1 MSQQL
6 EAVLEEMKAKF
17 GQDFAETSL
26 TELTVPM
33 CMECQDT
40 GYIRFDVP
48 YGHEYFGR
56 MYRCTNP
63 DCPTTQRMFQEQSQR
78 MAVLSTWEDSY
89 AGWTFESYQQIIY
102 AVGQDKWEGKRGAFA
117 AAKSFAIANGVEFT
131 LNQAAQ
137 AIWQKDWKGEVSP
150 RASQS
155 VILTGDV
162 GLGKTGLAVAAVN
175 KLRAQ
180 NRSVIFIRVQ
190 ELIRRLQETYN
201 RDWQGETADTR
212 SRFYA
217 SVPYLVIDEFGMKNF
232 STDRLELIENIIRE
246 RDRRGLPFM
255 GTTNLSK
262 DEFYAGWQPQIAD
275 IVAKAHWVQIGGVK
289 LRQTAVKTEMW

>member
-1 MSQQL
+1 MSTQL
-6 EAVLEEMKAKF
+6 NDVLTQMF
-17 GQDFAETSL
+17 GQEFADAPTPAVTMPTCS
-26 TELTVPM
+26 
-33 CMECQDT
+33 ECGDT
-40 GYIRFDVP
+40 GYIRYDVP
-48 YGHEYFGR
+48 YGDERFGH
-56 MYRCTNP
+56 MYRCANP
-63 DCPTTQRMFQEQSQR
+63 NCPTTQRMFAEQSQR
-78 MAVLSTWEDSY
+78 VANLSTWEEVY
-89 AGWTFESYQQIIY
+89 GGWTFESYKQLIHE
-102 AVGQDKWEGKRGAFA
+102 VGQDKWEGKRGALA
-117 AAKSFAIANGVEFT
+117 AAYAFAVAQGVAFT

-137 AIWQKDWKGEVSP
+137 VAWKQDWKGKVSQ

-175 KLRAQ
+175 ELRSQ
-180 NRSVIFIRVQ
+180 SQSVIFIRVQ

-217 SVPYLVIDEFGMKNF
+217 SVPYLIIDEFGMKNF

-255 GTTNLSK
+255 ATTNLSK

-289 LRQTAVKTEMW
+289 LRQTATKTEMW

>member
-1 MSQQL
+1 MSTQL
-6 EAVLEEMKAKF
+6 NDVLSKMIAEMGETYVDTPLSELAVPA
-17 GQDFAETSL
+17 
-26 TELTVPM
+26 

-48 YGHEYFGR
+48 FGDVR
-56 MYRCTNP
+56 FGKQYRCTNP
-63 DCPTTQRMFQEQSQR
+63 NCPKVQSMFAEQSQK
-78 MAVLSTWEDSY
+78 MALLSTWEEVYGS
-89 AGWTFESYQQIIY
+89 WTFKSYKQVIHD
-102 AVGQDKWEGKRGAFA
+102 VGENRWEGKRGAFA
-117 AAKSFAIANGVEFT
+117 ASKAFSIARGQNFT

-137 AIWQKDWKGEVSP
+137 TAWKQDWKGEVSQ

-175 KLRAQ
+175 ELRTQ
-180 NRSVIFIRVQ
+180 SQSVIFIRVQ

>member
-6 EAVLEEMKAKF
+6 SDVLAKMKAEF
-17 GQDFAETSL
+17 GQDFAETPLSDL
-26 TELTVPM
+26 SVPT
-33 CMECQDT
+33 CMECGDT

-48 YGHEYFGR
+48 FGDERFGR
-56 MYRCTNP
+56 MYRCSNP
-63 DCPTTQRMFQEQSQR
+63 DCLTTQRMFAEQSQR
-78 MAVLSTWEDSY
+78 VSSLSTWEESYGSWTFDSY
-89 AGWTFESYQQIIY
+89 KQTIDT
-102 AVGQDKWEGKRGAFA
+102 VGQGNWDGKRGALA
-117 AAKSFAIANGVEFT
+117 AAYAFSVARGVAFT

-137 AIWQKDWKGEVSP
+137 AAWQLDWKGKTDQ
-150 RASQS
+150 RLSQS

-175 KLRAQ
+175 QLRSQ
-180 NRSVIFIRVQ
+180 SQSVIFIRVQ

-255 GTTNLSK
+255 ATTNLSK
-262 DEFYAGWQPQIAD
+262 DEFYSGWQPQIAD